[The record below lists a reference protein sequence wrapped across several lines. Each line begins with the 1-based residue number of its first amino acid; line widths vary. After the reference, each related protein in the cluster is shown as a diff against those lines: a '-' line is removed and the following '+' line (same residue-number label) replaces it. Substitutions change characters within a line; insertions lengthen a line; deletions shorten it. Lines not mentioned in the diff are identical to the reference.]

1 MPGSPLDCQSP
12 WKLRLSRPGWS
23 WGSRRAGT
31 RAGPPAGA
39 SRPLLG
45 LGLQRLFAP
54 SPGRRW
60 PQSSCSGLRRG
71 GRASLRQGVCHGH
84 QDSESARGA
93 AGRPPPAGSRS
104 GPPGCERH
112 RKVSCCAQRPRARSG
127 RQVAHCCRGLH
138 GGLAE
143 LAGGPGHLFSC
154 EQKVSRE
161 RRTRC
166 ACSHRPHRVTARA
179 EQAAVTHA
187 QPCALPPLSLRD
199 LSTPPPPHP
208 CCIRH
213 QGARLCL
220 ACALQGGTSWG
231 GGPRAGVT

>member
-93 AGRPPPAGSRS
+93 GRTPSSRGFQIWAPRMREAQKGVVLRAEAPCSKRKAGRPLLSGASRRPGGAGR
-104 GPPGCERH
+104 
-112 RKVSCCAQRPRARSG
+112 RPRDTCFPANRRCPG
-127 RQVAHCCRGLH
+127 RDEPAVPAATGHTGSPP
-138 GGLAE
+138 E
-143 LAGGPGHLFSC
+143 L
-154 EQKVSRE
+154 SR
-161 RRTRC
+161 
-166 ACSHRPHRVTARA
+166 
-179 EQAAVTHA
+179 
-187 QPCALPPLSLRD
+187 QP
-199 LSTPPPPHP
+199 
-208 CCIRH
+208 
-213 QGARLCL
+213 
-220 ACALQGGTSWG
+220 
-231 GGPRAGVT
+231 